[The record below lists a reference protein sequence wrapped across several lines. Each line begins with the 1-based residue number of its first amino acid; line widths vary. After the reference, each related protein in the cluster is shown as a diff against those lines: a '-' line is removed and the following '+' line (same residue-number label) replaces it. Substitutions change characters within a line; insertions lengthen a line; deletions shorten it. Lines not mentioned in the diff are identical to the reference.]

1 MPYARRVPFMGNLA
15 KTVSSAANIAIS
27 LDALVVP
34 YFDTRRADG

>member
-1 MPYARRVPFMGNLA
+1 MGNLA